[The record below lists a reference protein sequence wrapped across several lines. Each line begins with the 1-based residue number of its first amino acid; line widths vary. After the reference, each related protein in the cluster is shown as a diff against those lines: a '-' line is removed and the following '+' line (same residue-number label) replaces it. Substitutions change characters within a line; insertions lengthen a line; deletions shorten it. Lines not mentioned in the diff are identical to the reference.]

1 MDNDISFP
9 KVSKSIS
16 DYLYEEEGNISRE
29 KVLFIGSLIIIV
41 GAMLRPINAFA
52 GHASHSSHASHAS
65 HASSATAPRP
75 VAPTHSSA
83 AAAPAHSSAPAPVVS
98 TPTPV
103 PSAPVVPDPTP
114 QIPQVPIATSIP
126 N

>member
-1 MDNDISFP
+1 MDNEISFP
-9 KVSKSIS
+9 KVSKSIA

-29 KVLFIGSLIIIV
+29 KVLFIGSLMIIV

-65 HASSATAPRP
+65 HASSATSPDSVP
-75 VAPTHSSA
+75 VKPAAPTHSSA
-83 AAAPAHSSAPAPVVS
+83 TTPVVS
-98 TPTPV
+98 TPTPE
-103 PSAPVVPDPTP
+103 PSAPVVPDPSP
-114 QIPQVPIATSIP
+114 QIPQAPITTPVS

>member
-65 HASSATAPRP
+65 SATSPRP

-83 AAAPAHSSAPAPVVS
+83 ATAPAHSSAPAPVAS
-98 TPTPV
+98 TPTPA
-103 PSAPVVPDPTP
+103 PSALVVPDPTP
-114 QIPQVPIATSIP
+114 QIP
-126 N
+126 